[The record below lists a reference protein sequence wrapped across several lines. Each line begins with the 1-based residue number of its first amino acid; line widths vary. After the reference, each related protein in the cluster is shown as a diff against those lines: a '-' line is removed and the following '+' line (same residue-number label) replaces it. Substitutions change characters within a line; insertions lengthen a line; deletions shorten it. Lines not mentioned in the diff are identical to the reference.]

1 MNTLRINLFS
11 LCFLLTI
18 SGFSQEKKVKEKFR
32 AQNGQTINVVKND
45 KANDK
50 EILNEQF
57 DLASIGMN
65 EEVRIYR
72 NQAASLNV
80 APAKESRTT
89 EVAVTK
95 SSSPKSSYVPK
106 SSGRRVKMKK
116 VRLKKRRKNKRYKGT
131 CYAF

>member
-1 MNTLRINLFS
+1 MNTLRLNLFS
-11 LCFLLTI
+11 LCFFLTI

-50 EILNEQF
+50 EILSEQF

-72 NQAASLNV
+72 NQTASLKV
-80 APAKESRTT
+80 DPAKASRTN
-89 EVAVTK
+89 EVAVSK
-95 SSSPKSSYVPK
+95 SSSPKSSYVPRP
-106 SSGRRVKMKK
+106 SGRKVKMKK
-116 VRLKKRRKNKRYKGT
+116 IRLKKRRKNKRYRGT
-131 CYAF
+131 CFSF